1 MGVVLL
7 CLSLLWLAGCSTGTV
22 PPKVPEMPSTPE
34 ASAEGVSGFL
44 GGLADKA
51 LESVGLKKPA
61 LPEVPEVPDS
71 ALPDWRVKWR
81 VFASPSLNVST
92 DGAPLSVVMRFYK
105 LKSPDAFL
113 RAPMDAFGD
122 ATKEKAALGE
132 DILGVR
138 EVQLL
143 PGQAHE
149 ALDKVARDA
158 RFVGVVTLFRSPAP
172 GRWRYAFSAPSTQLH
187 GVSIGVHACAMS
199 VQVGEP
205 IGQPLSAVRSTALSC
220 P

>member
-1 MGVVLL
+1 MGMVLL
-7 CLSLLWLAGCSTGTV
+7 CLSLLWLAGCSTGTA
-22 PPKVPEMPSTPE
+22 PPKVPEVPSMPDT
-34 ASAEGVSGFL
+34 SAEGVSGFL

-61 LPEVPEVPDS
+61 VPDVPELPDS
-71 ALPDWRVKWR
+71 ALPDWRVTWR
-81 VFASPSLNVST
+81 VFASPSLNVNT
-92 DGAPLSVVMRFYK
+92 EGAPLSVVMRFYK

-113 RAPMDAFGD
+113 RAPLDAFGD
-122 ATKEKAALGE
+122 TIKEKAAMGE
-132 DILGVR
+132 DIIGVR

-143 PGQAHE
+143 PGQQHE

-158 RFVGVVTLFRSPAP
+158 RYVGVVALFRSPAP
-172 GRWRYAFSAPSTQLH
+172 GRWRYAFSASSSQLK
-187 GVSIGVHACAMS
+187 GLSLGVHACAMS

-205 IGQPLSAVRSTALSC
+205 IGQPLSTVRSAALSC